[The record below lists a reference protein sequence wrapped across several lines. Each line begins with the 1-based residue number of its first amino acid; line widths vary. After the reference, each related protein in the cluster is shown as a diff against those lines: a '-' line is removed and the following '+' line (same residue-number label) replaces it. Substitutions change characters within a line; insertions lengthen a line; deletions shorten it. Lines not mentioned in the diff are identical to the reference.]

1 VSGHRFVVVRTRR
14 RTHFFLLRCA
24 PCLRY
29 YRKRAKN
36 AHGRCVTLQ
45 NIPHTGYLFVYGK
58 QLFGRTVI
66 VGNPNFVRA
75 GRTLGRMNPTI
86 SAASRGRG
94 GDVASSN
101 KMNPPQGGRVKLLMF
116 IDNLVSMSNGADFN
130 SLLSMLALACS
141 ETVTV
146 VTCLQA
152 MPSTNNR
159 ISLGVLTADDR
170 VAPYITQECSVHSIA
185 LIWIILYCTHPDGV
199 MKIVDKRICYRTA
212 QPLPGNESEGAW
224 QQTSTSVLEAVA
236 TLCGSCIVQHS
247 LHEVLVQ
254 AVMNNCAAA
263 HSANFTTEAN
273 KTTFGQSGATA
284 EKIHLLTRLLSNQ
297 AGGWPTSET
306 CGVHGK
312 RWRNLIEFR
321 LQFDE
326 HDLVTHWTTTMLAA
340 EPEDVLCKPQ
350 LRTC

>member
-1 VSGHRFVVVRTRR
+1 M
-14 RTHFFLLRCA
+14 
-24 PCLRY
+24 
-29 YRKRAKN
+29 N
-36 AHGRCVTLQ
+36 A
-45 NIPHTGYLFVYGK
+45 
-58 QLFGRTVI
+58 
-66 VGNPNFVRA
+66 
-75 GRTLGRMNPTI
+75 TI

-94 GDVASSN
+94 GDVTSSN
-101 KMNPPQGGRVKLLMF
+101 KTNPPQGGRVKLLMF
-116 IDNLVSMSNGADFN
+116 IDNLVRMSNGADFD

-170 VAPYITQECSVHSIA
+170 VAPYITQECSMHSIA

-263 HSANFTTEAN
+263 RSVNFTTEAN
-273 KTTFGQSGATA
+273 KTTFGLSGATA

-297 AGGWPTSET
+297 AGGGPTSDT
-306 CGVHGK
+306 CAVQGK
-312 RWRNLIEFR
+312 RWRYLIEFR

-350 LRTC
+350 LRKC